1 MGAVLFPR
9 GFEFSISKTAA
20 AKEWNE
26 KHERII
32 KMNNKTSG
40 SMRVRIGDWVYDPRT
55 LVVRYESKFWYEVDL
70 EQCTAPAE
78 MLFWIFQFANKTW
91 ATRESVGDLVKILSR
106 LLRPKHNLCLGGSL
120 PEGEALRRLIA
131 KHIKEEQ
138 VMDLHEQR
146 WKAKHPG
153 SPFINITPVLL
164 EGLGDDKAKAKN
176 RGRQLRK

>member
-1 MGAVLFPR
+1 
-9 GFEFSISKTAA
+9 
-20 AKEWNE
+20 
-26 KHERII
+26 
-32 KMNNKTSG
+32 MNNKTSG

-55 LVVRYESKFWYEVDL
+55 LVVRYESKFLYEVDL

-120 PEGEALRRLIA
+120 PEREALRRLIA
-131 KHIKEEQ
+131 KHIKEQQ
-138 VMDLHEQR
+138 VMDLHKQR

-153 SPFINITPVLL
+153 SSFINITPVLL

-176 RGRQLRK
+176 RRRQLRK